1 MMKRK
6 LAMALA
12 VSMVVGSLAACG
24 GKTDQAATTAA
35 PKAEN
40 AQGDQ
45 SGAADGGAEA
55 ALRLTPDRRMIPNRP
70 LRSSGKTT
78 A

>member
-24 GKTDQAATTAA
+24 GKTDQSATTAA
-35 PKAEN
+35 PKSEN
-40 AQGDQ
+40 AQGD
-45 SGAADGGAEA
+45 
-55 ALRLTPDRRMIPNRP
+55 
-70 LRSSGKTT
+70 
-78 A
+78 

>member
-40 AQGDQ
+40 AQGERGGRRGRRG
-45 SGAADGGAEA
+45 SG
-55 ALRLTPDRRMIPNRP
+55 R
-70 LRSSGKTT
+70 
-78 A
+78 

>member
-40 AQGDQ
+40 AQGDVYKRQ
-45 SGAADGGAEA
+45 VTDCCWGRFSISGF
-55 ALRLTPDRRMIPNRP
+55 INK
-70 LRSSGKTT
+70 SS
-78 A
+78 

>member
-35 PKAEN
+35 P
-40 AQGDQ
+40 
-45 SGAADGGAEA
+45 
-55 ALRLTPDRRMIPNRP
+55 
-70 LRSSGKTT
+70 
-78 A
+78 